1 MTLCNLYF
9 YKLIHFNFIFR
20 FIVSFL
26 SWQFLSPFEKSS
38 IHVLLYIRVYIF
50 KLNTDKGNVEV
61 KMDFNVK
68 TQEKITRFQNAHVSL
83 LCSPVIKNSPCVYV
97 FLSYSLNR
105 ILFIYSLTRIGAQN
119 NLYGLWFTIFAC
131 KIKKRFV
138 ERSSEVLGNQT
149 LFKRRFNHRN
159 WNFLREIRMYITK
172 ERETSCLPVLSHL
185 ESTDLG
191 YKSRTCESRQ
201 WQNNRIVGIVKALI
215 NY

>member
-97 FLSYSLNR
+97 FLSYSLNQPHSVY
-105 ILFIYSLTRIGAQN
+105 LFSNKNRSTEQSVWSVIYYFCLQN
-119 NLYGLWFTIFAC
+119 
-131 KIKKRFV
+131 KKEICRAKP
-138 ERSSEVLGNQT
+138 RCSEPNTVQA
-149 LFKRRFNHRN
+149 
-159 WNFLREIRMYITK
+159 
-172 ERETSCLPVLSHL
+172 
-185 ESTDLG
+185 
-191 YKSRTCESRQ
+191 
-201 WQNNRIVGIVKALI
+201 AL
-215 NY
+215 